1 MAEPFFSGFVALL
14 GRPNVGKSTL
24 LNRLVGEKVSIVSPR
39 PQTTR
44 NRLLG
49 VLHQPN
55 RQVVFVD
62 TPGLHRPRTRLAEYM
77 DKTAREAMQGVDVLC
92 LLVDATRVQPADL
105 EIAQSLRQ
113 TKVTKFLLIN
123 KADLV
128 RPPELLPI
136 IDSFSSHGF
145 DMLLPIS
152 ARTGE
157 GMEPLMQAIS
167 NALPEGPRYFPEDMW
182 TDQNERQMVAEIVR
196 EKALM
201 NLKEEVPHGI
211 GVEVL
216 SMEEKSAKLT
226 EIHANIYCD
235 REGHKRI
242 IIGAKGSMLQKIG
255 SQARESIELLLG
267 TQVNL
272 QLWVKVREGWRDNP
286 LDLRTLGYTDK

>member
-1 MAEPFFSGFVALL
+1 MAEPFYSGFVALL

-49 VLHQPN
+49 VVHQTN
-55 RQVVFVD
+55 RQIVFVD
-62 TPGLHRPRTRLAEYM
+62 TPGLHKPRTRLAEFM
-77 DKTAREAMQGVDVLC
+77 DKTARDAMQGVDVIC
-92 LLVDATRVQPADL
+92 LLVDATKVQAADL
-105 EIAQSLRQ
+105 DIAKSLRG
-113 TKVTKFLLIN
+113 TRVTRFLLIN

-136 IDSFSSHGF
+136 IESFSQEGF

-157 GMEPLMQAIS
+157 GLDTLMQAIQES
-167 NALPEGPRYFPEDMW
+167 LPEGPRYFPEDMW
-182 TDQNERQMVAEIVR
+182 TDQNERQMVAEIIR

-201 NLKEEVPHGI
+201 NLKEEVPHGVGI
-211 GVEVL
+211 EVL
-216 SMEEKSAKLT
+216 SMEEVSEKLT
-226 EIHANIYCD
+226 EIHANIYCERD
-235 REGHKRI
+235 GHKRI
-242 IIGAKGSMLQKIG
+242 IIGAKGSMLRQIG

-286 LDLRTLGYTDK
+286 QDLRTLGYTDK

>member
-1 MAEPFFSGFVALL
+1 MAEPFRSGFVTLV

-55 RQVVFVD
+55 AQIVFVD
-62 TPGLHRPRTRLAEYM
+62 TPGLHKPRTKLAEYM
-77 DKTAREAMQGVDVLC
+77 DKTAREAIQGVDILC
-92 LLVDATRVQPADL
+92 FMVDATKVQPVDVD
-105 EIAQSLRQ
+105 IAQSYAGL
-113 TKVTKFLLIN
+113 KVPRYLLIN
-123 KADLV
+123 KSDLV

-136 IDSFSSHGF
+136 IDQFAQCGF

-152 ARTGE
+152 AKSGE
-157 GMEPLMQAIS
+157 GLDTLMLSIEK
-167 NALPEGPRYFPEDMW
+167 ALPEGPRYFPEDMW
-182 TDQNERQMVAEIVR
+182 TDQNERQMVAEIIR

-201 NLKEEVPHGI
+201 NLKEEVPHGV
-211 GVEVL
+211 GVEIL
-216 SMEEKSAKLT
+216 SMEEKSETLT
-226 EIHANIYCD
+226 EIHANVYCE

-242 IIGAKGSMLQKIG
+242 IIGSKGSMLQKIG
-255 SQARESIELLLG
+255 SQARASIELLLG

-272 QLWVKVREGWRDNP
+272 QLWVKVREGWRDNL
-286 LDLRTLGYTDK
+286 LDLRNLGYVDN